1 MTAPLANSPVLLQL
15 HHVSVTDANRAPRLS
30 DISLS
35 MHAGE
40 RLALVGPNGSGK
52 STLLRVLTS
61 ELSATAGYVHLNGQ
75 PLNALNRHERAKRI
89 AILAQSDTPDLR
101 LRVAEYVALGRIPHH
116 GFSTPAHDRQLIDE
130 ALDDTGLLPLRHRLL
145 GTLSGGER
153 QRAALAR
160 AFAQTPQLLLLDEPT
175 NHLDPLARTQLLSL
189 VRKRGISTL
198 AVLHD
203 LPLIT
208 PFADRVAVLQQG
220 TLLRWGTPAHALSAD
235 CVKSVFGMESFTVPH
250 PLNGSPIRIFEA
262 PELH

>member
-1 MTAPLANSPVLLQL
+1 MTERHSTRPTLLQL
-15 HHVSVTDANRAPRLS
+15 HHVSVTDANRATRLS

-35 MHAGE
+35 MWAGE
-40 RLALVGPNGSGK
+40 RLVLVGPNGSGK

-61 ELSATAGYVHLNGQ
+61 ELGTTTGCIHLNGK
-75 PLNALNRHERAKRI
+75 PLNTLSRHERAKRI
-89 AILAQSDTPDLR
+89 AILAQNDTPDLR

-116 GFSTPAHDRQLIDE
+116 GVSTPENDRQLIEE

-175 NHLDPLARTQLLSL
+175 NHLDPLARAQLLSL

-203 LPLIT
+203 LPLIL

-220 TLLRWGTPAHALSAD
+220 ALLRWGTPAYALSAD

-250 PLNGSPIRIFEA
+250 PINGSPIHIFEA